1 MIPKTSK
8 WEKEDEEEDILHSEW
23 VRLEKERKKAEKLRK
38 KQEKISN
45 NDNLLRNMSQNNSLD
60 IASKKRSYDPSNNN
74 NTSPRNTLDDSKYT
88 DNIENSK
95 KTVKKSRYEISQEEK
110 EKNNI
115 FEKAPC
121 ISRCQSVE
129 KYERLNRIEE
139 GSYGVVYRG
148 RHIETGEIVAL
159 KRLKL
164 DKEKNGFPI
173 TSLREIRTLFALQ
186 HPNIVNIREIVIGSS
201 LSQIF
206 IVMDFVDHD
215 LRSLMEDMAYNF
227 LQSEVKTLM
236 QQLLSATAHMHHNWV
251 LHRDLKT
258 SNLLMTNRGMIK
270 IADFG
275 LSRYFGD
282 PASPL
287 TQLIVTLWY
296 RSPEILLGTQE
307 YGTAVDM
314 WSIGCIFAELLTRE
328 PLIRGK
334 CEIDQLMKIF
344 ELIGMPTEETWPGF
358 TNLPNSKNINFPKK
372 KFNEGSR
379 LRTKFPFLTNA
390 GIDLLTKLLTLDP
403 KKRISAQEALNHSYF
418 TEDPKPKDPALFP
431 TFPSKGSQEKRRQY
445 ESPHAPRAQKYDQD
459 QYPATPKESDDWNRT
474 RKDYFQLRIS

>member
-1 MIPKTSK
+1 MIPKISK
-8 WEKEDEEEDILHSEW
+8 WETQEDEEDILHSEW
-23 VRLEKERKKAEKLRK
+23 ARSEKERKKAEKLLK
-38 KQEKISN
+38 KHEKITN
-45 NDNLLRNMSQNNSLD
+45 NDNLLKNIIQNNSFNVAPRKNNLD
-60 IASKKRSYDPSNNN
+60 DLNIS
-74 NTSPRNTLDDSKYT
+74 DDSKQP
-88 DNIENSK
+88 I
-95 KTVKKSRYEISQEEK
+95 KKSRYEIYEISQTKK
-110 EKNNI
+110 EKNDI
-115 FEKAPC
+115 FEKAPSIC
-121 ISRCQSVE
+121 KCQSVE

-139 GSYGVVYRG
+139 GSYGIVYRAK
-148 RHIETGEIVAL
+148 HIKTGEIVAL
-159 KRLKL
+159 KKLKL

-173 TSLREIRTLFALQ
+173 SSLREIRTLFALQ
-186 HPNIVNIREIVIGSS
+186 HPNIVNIHEIVIGSS

-206 IVMDFVDHD
+206 IVMDFIDHD
-215 LRSLMEDMAYNF
+215 LKSLMEDMTYNF

-270 IADFG
+270 IADFS

-296 RSPEILLGTQE
+296 RSPEILLGTQK

-334 CEIDQLMKIF
+334 GEIDQLMKARNC
-344 ELIGMPTEETWPGF
+344 MPTEETWPGF
-358 TNLPNSKNINFPKK
+358 MNLPNSKNINFPKK

-390 GIDLLTKLLTLDP
+390 GVDLLTRLLTLNP
-403 KKRISAQEALNHSYF
+403 EKRISAQEALNHPYF

-431 TFPSKGSQEKRRQY
+431 TFPSKGSQEKRQQY
-445 ESPHAPRAQKYDQD
+445 GSPRTPYAKKYDENE
-459 QYPATPKESDDWNRT
+459 YINTPKEFDDWNKSK
-474 RKDYFQLRIS
+474 KDYFQLRIK